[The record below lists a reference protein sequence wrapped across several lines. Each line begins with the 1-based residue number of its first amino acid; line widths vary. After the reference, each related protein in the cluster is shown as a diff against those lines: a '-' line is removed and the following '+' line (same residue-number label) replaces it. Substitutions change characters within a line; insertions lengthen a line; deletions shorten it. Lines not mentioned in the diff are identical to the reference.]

1 MQWTVDDFYGGGG
14 LMANK
19 HKSLASE
26 SDGNVFVG
34 TNLVGS
40 LVGGVFNLVPELNY
54 LKKFSRKSSGI

>member
-1 MQWTVDDFYGGGG
+1 MQWTVDDLDGGGG

-40 LVGGVFNLVPELNY
+40 LVGGVFNLVPELN
-54 LKKFSRKSSGI
+54 II